1 MTQFTPSILTRA
13 YHRYDLDNVLP
24 IIARRVLDGDFASL
38 ADIGG
43 AYGVDRDTAKRW
55 RKRAVDAGLITPA
68 AWSRGILKGRLSRI
82 GAAGDDLNH
91 AIAA

>member
-1 MTQFTPSILTRA
+1 MTQFTPAILTRA

-24 IIARRVLDGDFASL
+24 IIARRVLDGDFTSL
-38 ADIGG
+38 ADIGE

-55 RKRAVDAGLITPA
+55 RRRSVEAGLITPA
-68 AWSRGILKGRLSRI
+68 AWRRGMLKGRLVRL
-82 GAAGDDLNH
+82 GAANNDLNR